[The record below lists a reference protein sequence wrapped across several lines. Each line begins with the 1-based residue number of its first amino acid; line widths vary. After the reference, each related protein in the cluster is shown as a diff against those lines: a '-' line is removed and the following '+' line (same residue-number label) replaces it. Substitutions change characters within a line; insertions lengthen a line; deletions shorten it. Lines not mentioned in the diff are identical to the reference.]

1 MFDSCY
7 PDFMVTLQCQR
18 CGYYG
23 DPAPGC
29 FCQTRL
35 MLMQQPKTWF
45 ITAYIETLY
54 SSRLLALREDL
65 VWQTVNQM
73 TLRRSTPR

>member
-1 MFDSCY
+1 
-7 PDFMVTLQCQR
+7 
-18 CGYYG
+18 
-23 DPAPGC
+23 
-29 FCQTRL
+29 